1 MASIF
6 HETYLYIFG
15 IEYKQP
21 DKIKTL
27 SMNNKT
33 IISVVIPCYNHGAY
47 LEETISSIEKNKG
60 QYKIETIVVNDG
72 SSDPLTLSV
81 LNKIEK
87 KNVRVLHQEN
97 LGLAKARNN
106 GIALANGKYIIPLDS
121 DNHLTQEYLTTAVDL
136 MEKDNSIDIIYGD
149 LKYIGE
155 RSGVMNNRPFYI
167 DKMLTSNHIDAC
179 AIYRKSVWEQVNG
192 YSEDMPYMGCEDW
205 NFWLKAYNN
214 SLNFHY
220 LNKVCFL
227 YRVMSDSMIRTTKE
241 DFYEK
246 TFNYNVRTL
255 SLLYAK
261 EINNI
266 RLRKENML
274 SGNIL
279 KKTIKLV
286 LNHFN
291 KYKY

>member
-1 MASIF
+1 M
-6 HETYLYIFG
+6 
-15 IEYKQP
+15 
-21 DKIKTL
+21 D
-27 SMNNKT
+27 NKVM
-33 IISVVIPCYNHGAY
+33 ISVVIPCYNHGEFLQEA
-47 LEETISSIEKNKG
+47 IESVKKNKG
-60 QYKIETIVVNDG
+60 KYSVEIIIVNDG
-72 SSDPLTLSV
+72 SSDEKTLGV
-81 LNKIEK
+81 FKKIEEEGCFI
-87 KNVRVLHQEN
+87 LHQEN
-97 LGLAKARNN
+97 QGLAKARNN
-106 GIALANGKYIIPLDS
+106 GISLAKGKYIIPLDS
-121 DNHLTQEYLTTAVDL
+121 DNQLTKEYMTTAVDL
-136 MEKDNSIDIIYGD
+136 MEKDKSIDIVYGD
-149 LKYIGE
+149 AEYFGE
-155 RSGVMNNRPFYI
+155 KTGKWKNKSFYI
-167 DKMLTSNHIDAC
+167 EHMLTSNHIDAC
-179 AIYRKSVWEQVNG
+179 AIFRKSVWIELEG